1 MQLRDLFCIC
11 FVLHSTIVS
20 RFPKQFHRENREAI
34 NCFFKVDA
42 HSMEFHRE
50 NIHRFISKQN
60 YIAQMKAIDPVF
72 KFIQR
77 QKYACPNRAQK
88 Y

>member
-1 MQLRDLFCIC
+1 
-11 FVLHSTIVS
+11 
-20 RFPKQFHRENREAI
+20 
-34 NCFFKVDA
+34 
-42 HSMEFHRE
+42 
-50 NIHRFISKQN
+50 
-60 YIAQMKAIDPVF
+60 MKAIDPVF